1 MLINTTDKSDFLQ
14 RAGWI
19 ALITAATIAAS
30 FYFACAT
37 PFPALA
43 ALAALHLPRRD
54 AFTLIGVT
62 WLANQIIGYGFL
74 NYPTGWDSYAWGAA
88 IGASALVATAAA
100 IGADK
105 LAHHA
110 PWAVKAVATFA
121 VAFVAYELAI
131 YAPVVVLP
139 SETNAYSFDVV
150 LYILEVNAI
159 AFAGLIVLQA
169 LGRVAG
175 LALPR
180 QMRASAV

>member
-1 MLINTTDKSDFLQ
+1 MLTNTTDKSDFLQ

-19 ALITAATIAAS
+19 ALITAATIGAS

-54 AFTLIGVT
+54 AFALIGVT

-74 NYPTGWDSYAWGAA
+74 HYPTTWDSYAWGVA
-88 IGASALVATAAA
+88 IGVSAMVATAAA
-100 IGADK
+100 IGVDR
-105 LAHHA
+105 LARNA
-110 PWAVKAVATFA
+110 PWAIKAVAAFA

-131 YAPVVVLP
+131 YAPVIALP

-150 LYILEVNAI
+150 LYILEVNAV
-159 AFAGLIVLQA
+159 AFAGLLVLQG

-180 QMRASAV
+180 RMRAAAA